1 MGGVW
6 PSTVA
11 LYIASFLTWK
21 KCEPNTLLQAS
32 QNSTLNS
39 TILSMIE
46 ANSCGSD
53 IDSKV
58 TFNIIFITFFK
69 TFS

>member
-21 KCEPNTLLQAS
+21 TCEPNTLLEA
-32 QNSTLNS
+32 NHNS
-39 TILSMIE
+39 TINATVLSMIQ
-46 ANSCGSD
+46 ANTCGSD
-53 IDSKV
+53 VESKV
-58 TFNIIFITFFK
+58 KRNFVFVV
-69 TFS
+69 

>member
-46 ANSCGSD
+46 ANTCGSD
-53 IDSKV
+53 IDLKV
-58 TFNIIFITFFK
+58 TFNIIFITILK

>member
-21 KCEPNTLLQAS
+21 NCEPNTVLEVG
-32 QNSTLNS
+32 QNSTLNA
-39 TILSMIE
+39 TVLSMIQ
-46 ANSCGSD
+46 ANTCGSD
-53 IDSKV
+53 ADSKV
-58 TFNIIFITFFK
+58 K
-69 TFS
+69 

>member
-21 KCEPNTLLQAS
+21 TCEPNTLMTANH
-32 QNSTLNS
+32 NSTLNA
-39 TILSMIE
+39 TVLSMIQT
-46 ANSCGSD
+46 NTCSSD
-53 IDSKV
+53 VESKV
-58 TFNIIFITFFK
+58 NWNCLGC
-69 TFS
+69 